1 MSHGAGRAL
10 PAAQARALAAAFLP
24 SRWHYHYARS
34 KLASDPLYPGVVAAL
49 AGSRAAVLDLGCGIG
64 LLAHVLARAGLALD
78 YLGVDNDAGKI
89 AVAQA
94 AAARAG
100 LDRARFATVDLAA
113 GFPDHRGSVALLDVL
128 QFLPRDAQ
136 SPLLARAAG
145 ALAGDGRL
153 VIRTGLA
160 DGNWRSRVTRAVDV
174 LSRWLRWMNA
184 GPDRYPTRAGLE
196 AELGALGLSARFSP
210 LWGRTPFNNW
220 LVLASPGGRTAA

>member
-1 MSHGAGRAL
+1 MSLGAGQAL
-10 PAAQARALAAAFLP
+10 PAAQARAVAAAFLP

-64 LLAHVLARAGLALD
+64 LLAHVLARAGLELD

-89 AVAQA
+89 AQARA

-100 LDRARFATVDLAA
+100 LARARFETVDLAA
-113 GFPDHRGSVALLDVL
+113 GFPDHHGSVVLLDVL
-128 QFLPRDAQ
+128 QFLPRQAQ
-136 SPLLARAAG
+136 SPLLVRAAG
-145 ALAGDGRL
+145 ALADDGRL
-153 VIRTGLA
+153 LIRTGLA
-160 DGNWRSRVTRAVDV
+160 DGSWRSRVTRAIDV

-184 GPDRYPTRAGLE
+184 GPDRYPTRDGLA
-196 AELGALGLSARFSP
+196 AELAALGLSARFSP

-220 LVLASPGGRTAA
+220 LVLALPGKTVV